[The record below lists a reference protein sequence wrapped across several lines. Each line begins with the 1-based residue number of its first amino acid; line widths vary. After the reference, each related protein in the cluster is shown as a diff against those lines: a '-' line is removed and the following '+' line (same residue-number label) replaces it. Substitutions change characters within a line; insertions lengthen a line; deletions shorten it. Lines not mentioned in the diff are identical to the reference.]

1 MDRTIDTMEMTL
13 PPRQTLRI
21 QDGKGVELHAVAGC
35 LWVTYEND
43 VADRVVEAGDT
54 LRIARNG
61 RTLVHGFRTSQVR
74 ITFPAIAGAPSVT
87 FGGGYREVGT
97 RIVAAMLAGWRRGMR
112 ERFATA
118 VAQRAA
124 A

>member
-1 MDRTIDTMEMTL
+1 MDRTIETMELTL
-13 PPRQTLRI
+13 PPCQTLRI
-21 QDGKGVELHAVAGC
+21 QDGDCIELQALAGC

-43 VADRVVEAGDT
+43 GADRVVEAGDT
-54 LRIARNG
+54 LRIARTG
-61 RTLVHGFRTSQVR
+61 RTLVHGFEASQVR
-74 ITFPAIAGAPSVT
+74 ITFPANAGAPSMT

-97 RIVAAMLAGWRRGMR
+97 RIVAAMLADWLRGMR

-118 VAQRAA
+118 VPQRAA